1 MRKIDIMISAATA
14 ALALAATPALAVQSD
29 AFVDQVQLGAA
40 QSDFGKP
47 AIEQVSARTS
57 ASPFV
62 AQVDAIDTGKAYS
75 FQATTE
81 VIRFADAASA
91 EQIAPG
97 LNSRGGGAELAFLGM
112 GLDLGKFQR
121 VSGKG
126 DATYTD
132 SNNNTQ
138 QYAWNGDDNLQVALQ
153 RGADNFVSLETVGSN
168 NVGFILQDGQGN
180 RATTQQFADNTFASI
195 LQFGSQ
201 NQASIYQGTNSSV
214 AFVSQNGIGNV
225 VSIRQ

>member
-14 ALALAATPALAVQSD
+14 ALSFAAATPAMAVQSD
-29 AFVDQVQLGAA
+29 AFVDQVSLGAA
-40 QSDFGKP
+40 KSAG
-47 AIEQVSARTS
+47 IEQVAPRAA
-57 ASPFV
+57 ASTFV
-62 AQVDAIDTGKAYS
+62 AQVESADSGNVYS

-91 EQIAPG
+91 EQLSPA
-97 LNSRGGGAELAFLGM
+97 LNSRGGGAELAFLGL

-138 QYAWNGDDNLQVALQ
+138 QYAWAGENNLQVALQ
-153 RGADNFVSLETVGSN
+153 RGADNFASLETNGNN

-180 RATTQQFADNTFASI
+180 RATTQQFADNAFASI
-195 LQFGSQ
+195 LQFGNQ
-201 NQASIYQGTNSSV
+201 NQASIYQGTNASV

>member
-29 AFVDQVQLGAA
+29 AFVDQVALASA
-40 QSDFGKP
+40 QSDFAKP
-47 AIEQVSARTS
+47 GIDQVGSRA

-62 AQVDAIDTGKAYS
+62 AQVETLDSGNAYS

-97 LNSRGGGAELAFLGM
+97 LNSRGGGAELAFLGL

-121 VSGKG
+121 VSGEGK
-126 DATYTD
+126 ASYTD
-132 SNNNTQ
+132 SNNNVQ
-138 QYAWNGDDNLQVALQ
+138 HYAWAGENNLQVALQ
-153 RGADNFVSLETVGSN
+153 RGSDNFASLDVRGN
-168 NVGFILQDGQGN
+168 DNVAFVLQNGQGN
-180 RATTQQFADNTFASI
+180 SAKVEQFADNTFASI
-195 LQFGSQ
+195 LQFGNQ
-201 NQASIYQGTNSSV
+201 NQASIYQGTNASV